1 MATNLKDLIEKI
13 DDDIPTNIFT
23 IEDED
28 PHVILGKLN
37 EVISSLKNIQAT
49 INSSDTKA
57 NQALESALLAL
68 TNARDSITASTNA
81 LNSANKALE
90 TANLA
95 IDTANTSL
103 GVASDAK
110 TTSDEAIEL
119 SSTANVLA
127 NEAKSKADTAESTAN
142 LAKQTAD
149 IAKQTADTSKQTA
162 DIAKQTA
169 DNASLISE
177 SAIDIAREADDKAS
191 SADET
196 ATNASQTANSA
207 KDIANNALQIA
218 QNALNQVVGG
228 LGSKVYNTLG
238 QVMTDV
244 KFAGHNGINVD
255 LAEDNETID
264 IRLDETITK
273 AIEDNHT
280 ANQTLAE
287 KVTANETAITDM
299 APDVARALKVP
310 MSTPTQLKLIG
321 VNTSNDQE
329 MLNVGEGLETSNG
342 NVQVS
347 GTLRGQVQSNTNQI
361 SSLAVEVGNKANQS
375 TTYTKTETNNLLSNK
390 ANQSTTYTK
399 TETNNLLNAK
409 QNTLV
414 ANSMTPNTTRTGQ
427 NDTVIDYY
435 LSSDCKTWYR
445 KWKSGWKECG
455 ICANVPANNWD
466 TRYTLPLTF
475 SNKNYNV
482 QFTGQT
488 ALAKATSTKEVNVI
502 GIFCTGQDAN
512 VFVYCCGY

>member
-28 PHVILGKLN
+28 PHVILGKIN
-37 EVISSLKNIQAT
+37 EVISSLKNIQST
-49 INSSDTKA
+49 ISASDTKA
-57 NQALESALLAL
+57 NQALESALTAL
-68 TNARDSITASTNA
+68 TNAANAITASTTA
-81 LNSANKALE
+81 LNSSNKALE

-103 GVASDAK
+103 ALASDAK
-110 TTSDEAIEL
+110 TTSDEAFDL

-127 NEAKSKADTAESTAN
+127 NEAKTKADTAESTAN

-162 DIAKQTA
+162 DTAKQTA

-207 KDIANNALQIA
+207 KDTANNALQIA

-228 LGSKVYNTLG
+228 LGSKVYDTLG
-238 QVMTDV
+238 QLMAVV
-244 KFAGHNGINVD
+244 KFAGYNGINVD
-255 LAEDNETID
+255 LAEDGETID

-287 KVTANETAITDM
+287 KVTATETAITDM

-310 MSTPTQLKLIG
+310 MSTPAQLKLIG

-329 MLNVGEGLETSNG
+329 MLNVGTGLEKVND
-342 NVQVS
+342 NLQVS
-347 GTLRGQVQSNTNQI
+347 ETLRNQVQNNSNQI
-361 SSLAVEVGNKANQS
+361 SSLA
-375 TTYTKTETNNLLSNK
+375 TELANK

-409 QNTLV
+409 QNKLNNDKMQAGV
-414 ANSMTPNTTRTGQ
+414 ARDGQ
-427 NDTVIDYY
+427 NDTVMTYFIASD
-435 LSSDCKTWYR
+435 SSYWYR
-445 KWKSGWKECG
+445 IWRSGWKEVG
-455 ICANVPANNWD
+455 GKVVTVNDNELHVTIP
-466 TRYTLPLTF
+466 LPNGFENQNFFCYGSYADDSGGPMEFTMIRR
-475 SNKNYNV
+475 NYNN
-482 QFTGQT
+482 QLWMACSGSGN
-488 ALAKATSTKEVNVI
+488 KYMYY
-502 GIFCTGQDAN
+502 
-512 VFVYCCGY
+512 YCCGY